1 MKAYDFRYKS
11 KGQRI
16 SEIVQGVAM
25 NMLLPIIPAFVIWV
39 ILLNLKITKYFDLPV
54 YLIVLSILFVV
65 GIALNIR
72 MFANYR
78 GVILYDDYL
87 EISRYYR
94 TGIKDRMNIIVP
106 YKDIESI
113 NTQLVNRVNIRQER
127 NNFRRYHCTLGG
139 DYDNYVKLILKN
151 GRQYYFSVENQTEFV
166 ETINDKIS

>member
-16 SEIVQGVAM
+16 SEIVQGGAM

-113 NTQLVNRVNIRQER
+113 NIQLVNRINIRQEH

-151 GRQYYFSVENQTEFV
+151 GRQYCFSVENQTEFV